1 MTEPIDAMPP
11 SPRHP
16 TPSTLPTQP
25 MRRTRPPWPARQ
37 ARRRRPVERVRWWT
51 YALLIL
57 AVLVSV
63 FPLYWMFVV
72 ATTDTAAATQMPPR
86 LVPGDNFFHL
96 AGLVFSTVPFL
107 QSVLNSLLVAGAIGA
122 GQAVLCSLAGFAFA
136 KMEFPGRNTLFL
148 IVVLTM
154 TVPTQL
160 AIVPQY
166 LIISELGWVDTL
178 QALIVPGLAS
188 AFGIF
193 WMRQHIASTLSDEI
207 IQAARIDGAN
217 SWRIFWHIAFPIVRP
232 AAFVLG
238 LFGYITAWNDFFW
251 PFVVLK
257 SPENYTAQIAIK
269 ALQNNRDID
278 LGLAMSGS
286 FLATIP
292 LIVLFVFVGRRLV
305 AGIMDGAFKG

>member
-1 MTEPIDAMPP
+1 M
-11 SPRHP
+11 
-16 TPSTLPTQP
+16 STKN
-25 MRRTRPPWPARQ
+25 
-37 ARRRRPVERVRWWT
+37 ERVRWWT
-51 YALLIL
+51 YAGLGL
-57 AVLVSV
+57 AALVSV

-72 ATTDTAAATQMPPR
+72 ATTDTATATRQPPAV
-86 LVPGDNFFHL
+86 VPGGNFFHL
-96 AGLVFSTVPFL
+96 ADLVFQTVPFVRAL
-107 QSVLNSLLVAGAIGA
+107 VNSFVVAIAIGV

-136 KMEFPGRNTLFL
+136 KLRFRGRSALFL
-148 IVVLTM
+148 FVILTM

-160 AIVPQY
+160 SIIPQY
-166 LIISELGWVDTL
+166 MIMSQLHWVDTL

-193 WMRQHIASTLSDEI
+193 WMRQHLATTLSDELL
-207 IQAARIDGAN
+207 QAARIDGATTWQVF
-217 SWRIFWHIAFPIVRP
+217 WRIAFPLVRP

-238 LFGYITAWNDFFW
+238 LLGFVTSWNDFLW

-257 SPENYTAQIAIK
+257 SPEMYTAQIAIK
-269 ALQNNRDID
+269 ALQSNYDVD

-292 LIVLFVFVGRRLV
+292 LLVLFAFVGRRMV